1 MNRKEAFSIAIAVF
15 FIAAALPAWAGG
27 LYKPSSKNPE
37 AQKLIDQAWALSRTD
52 SSAELFKQC
61 VSWMEQAD
69 KLDPDNPTIL
79 IDISIYYWE
88 YGDSLPK
95 QTPEQKKNLEA
106 IYAKGLAAAEKSI
119 KLKETPPGVYW
130 AAVNKAAGLEF
141 SSIFAQ
147 AAAFPGLYKQTH
159 YVIDHDPD
167 YDYGAPGRL
176 WSEILS
182 RVPKKVVEIV
192 GRKYVTEAMDLINAA
207 IKQEPRFQDNYNY
220 KARFIYIYF
229 DNKDEALKLLDT
241 ELKMAPDVFPE
252 EAVSN
257 RVAQRTAR
265 QLWKKITGKEY
276 PQR

>member
-1 MNRKEAFSIAIAVF
+1 MKRNSALTIAIAVF
-15 FIAAALPAWAGG
+15 LIAAALPAFGGG
-27 LYKPSSKNPE
+27 LIKSTSKNPA
-37 AQKLIDQAWALSRTD
+37 AQELIDKAWALEKTD
-52 SSAELFKQC
+52 SNAAIFKQC
-61 VSWMEQAD
+61 ISWLEQAD
-69 KLDPDNPTIL
+69 RLDPDNPAIL
-79 IDISIYYWE
+79 TDLSRYHWQ
-88 YGDSLPK
+88 YGDNLPK

-106 IYAKGLAAAEKSI
+106 IYAKGLAAAQKSV
-119 KLKETPPGVYW
+119 KLKESPPAVYW

-147 AAAFPGLYKQTH
+147 AAAFPGLYKQTQ

-192 GRKYVTEAMDLINAA
+192 GRKYVTEAMVLIDTA
-207 IKQEPRFQDNYNY
+207 IKQEPRFLDNYNY
-220 KARFIYIYF
+220 KARFMYVYF
-229 DNKDEALKLLDT
+229 ENKEEALKLLDT

-265 QLWKKITGKEY
+265 QLWKKITGKDY

>member
-1 MNRKEAFSIAIAVF
+1 MRRKAALSIAIAVF
-15 FIAAALPAWAGG
+15 LIAAALPALGGG
-27 LYKPSSKNPE
+27 LIKASSKNPG

-52 SSAELFKQC
+52 SNAELFKQC
-61 VSWMEQAD
+61 VTWMEQAD

-106 IYAKGLAAAEKSI
+106 IYARGLAAAEKSI
-119 KLKETPPGVYW
+119 KLKESPPAVYW

-141 SSIFAQ
+141 SSIFSQ
-147 AAAFPGLYKQTH
+147 AAAFPELYRQTH
-159 YVIDHDPD
+159 YVIDRDPD

-192 GRKYVTEAMDLINAA
+192 GRKYVAEAMELINAA
-207 IKQEPRFQDNYNY
+207 IKQEPRFLDNYNY
-220 KARFIYIYF
+220 KARFMYIYF
-229 DNKDEALKLLDT
+229 ENRDEALKLLDT
-241 ELKMAPDVFPE
+241 ELKTDPNGFPE

-276 PQR
+276 PQK